1 MSEET
6 RSKTFEVTLS
16 GELLEW
22 AEGYVVDG
30 VYPSVEAVLI
40 QYLQNDM
47 DEIAA
52 MVKEG
57 LESGTIETT
66 PDELFAD
73 IMGRAKDDD
82 AAA

>member
-40 QYLQNDM
+40 QYLQDDM

-57 LESGTIETT
+57 LESGICSET
-66 PDELFAD
+66 PEEIFAALRSKTGD
-73 IMGRAKDDD
+73 T
-82 AAA
+82 AA